1 MLGFAR
7 THIIVVGLVRR
18 NEPITDCNGLDRER

>member
-7 THIIVVGLVRR
+7 THGIWVGLGGRD
-18 NEPITDCNGLDRER
+18 EPVTDCNGLDRER